1 MNNCFEKFLSM
12 WDTYPLAAGSRAAGG
27 DGATFS

>member
-1 MNNCFEKFLSM
+1 MNDCSEKFLSM

-27 DGATFS
+27 GGVTFS